1 MAMIDP
7 VALEQGIRNGDRR
20 AIARA
25 ITLVESSRPDHQP
38 AAAELLERLA
48 QASGQ
53 ALRTSQALRVGLSG
67 APGVG
72 KSTFIE
78 SIGTFL
84 VERGHKIAVLAVD
97 PSSAVSGGSIL
108 GDKTRMERL
117 AADPHAYIR
126 PTPSGT
132 SLGGVGRRTPE
143 AIRIV
148 EAAGFDVVIVETVGV
163 GQSEAAVAA
172 MTDIFVLLL
181 APGAGDE
188 LQGIKRGIVE
198 LAHLVLVNKA
208 DGDLADEA
216 RRTAAEYRNAF
227 RMLAGGSGR
236 SAEAHSPAVGRA
248 SRPESGGSGGKVEP
262 RTSAAG
268 QLSRPGTGRSGG
280 NVEAHTSVVGH
291 ASRPGARDSGWKVE
305 VHTCSALTGSGIA
318 EAWERIERYRAW
330 YEATGARSRRR
341 SEQARGWLWREIAD
355 GFRATIESREDLKR
369 LVEGLEE
376 DVAAGRTPAT
386 AAARRIVAAA
396 FETVA

>member
-1 MAMIDP
+1 MSVFD
-7 VALEQGIRNGDRR
+7 VQELERGVRDAERR

-25 ITLVESSRPDHQP
+25 ITLVESSRADHQP

-48 QASGQ
+48 RAPGQ
-53 ALRTSQALRVGLSG
+53 TLRIGLSG

-78 SIGTFL
+78 AFGTHL
-84 VERGHKIAVLAVD
+84 IDRGHKVAVLAVD

-108 GDKTRMERL
+108 GDKTRMEHL
-117 AADPHAYIR
+117 AIDSRAYIR

-132 SLGGVGRRTPE
+132 SLGGVARRTRE
-143 AIRIV
+143 TIRIV

-198 LAHLVLVNKA
+198 LAHLALVNKA
-208 DGDLADEA
+208 DGDLCDEA

-227 RMLAGGSGR
+227 RMLAGSGSGW
-236 SAEAHSPAVGRA
+236 
-248 SRPESGGSGGKVEP
+248 
-262 RTSAAG
+262 
-268 QLSRPGTGRSGG
+268 
-280 NVEAHTSVVGH
+280 N
-291 ASRPGARDSGWKVE
+291 VE

-318 EAWERIERYRAW
+318 EAWGCIERFRDW
-330 YEATGARSRRR
+330 YETTGARSRKR
-341 SEQARGWLWREIAD
+341 SEQARGWLWSEIAD
-355 GFRATIESREDLKR
+355 SVRTTIESREDLRR
-369 LVEGLEE
+369 LADSLEE
-376 DVAAGRTPAT
+376 EVAAGKTTAA
-386 AAARRIVAAA
+386 AAARRVIAAA
-396 FETVA
+396 FETAA

>member
-1 MAMIDP
+1 MAVIDP
-7 VALEQGIRNGDRR
+7 AALEYGIRNGERR

-25 ITLVESSRPDHQP
+25 ITLVESSRADHQS
-38 AAAELLERLA
+38 AATELLERLA
-48 QASGQ
+48 RSPGP
-53 ALRTSQALRVGLSG
+53 ALRIGLSG

-78 SIGTFL
+78 SFGIFL
-84 VERGHKIAVLAVD
+84 VDHGHKVAVLAVD
-97 PSSAVSGGSIL
+97 PSSTVSGGSIL

-117 AADPHAYIR
+117 AADPRAYIR
-126 PTPSGT
+126 PTPSGA

-227 RMLAGGSGR
+227 RMLAGG
-236 SAEAHSPAVGRA
+236 
-248 SRPESGGSGGKVEP
+248 
-262 RTSAAG
+262 
-268 QLSRPGTGRSGG
+268 GT
-280 NVEAHTSVVGH
+280 
-291 ASRPGARDSGWKVE
+291 GWKVE
-305 VHTCSALTGSGIA
+305 VHTCSALTGSGVA

-330 YEATGARSRRR
+330 YEATGARLRRR
-341 SEQARGWLWREIAD
+341 TEQARGWLWREIAD
-355 GFRATIESREDLKR
+355 GFRATVESREDLKR

-386 AAARRIVAAA
+386 AAARRIIAAA

>member
-1 MAMIDP
+1 MSSFD
-7 VALEQGIRNGDRR
+7 VEALVRGVRGGDRR

-25 ITLVESSRPDHQP
+25 ITLVESSRAGHLT

-48 QASGQ
+48 HAPGN
-53 ALRTSQALRVGLSG
+53 ALRIGLSG

-78 SIGTFL
+78 SFGMFL

-117 AADPHAYIR
+117 AVDPRAYIR
-126 PTPSGT
+126 PTPSGM
-132 SLGGVGRRTPE
+132 SLGGVARRTRE
-143 AIRIV
+143 TIRIV

-181 APGAGDE
+181 SPGAGDE

-198 LAHLVLVNKA
+198 LAHLALVNKA

-227 RMLAGGSGR
+227 RMLGGS
-236 SAEAHSPAVGRA
+236 
-248 SRPESGGSGGKVEP
+248 
-262 RTSAAG
+262 
-268 QLSRPGTGRSGG
+268 RSG
-280 NVEAHTSVVGH
+280 
-291 ASRPGARDSGWKVE
+291 RKVE
-305 VHTCSALTGSGIA
+305 VHTCSALSGSGIA
-318 EAWERIERYRAW
+318 EAWECIERYRDW
-330 YEATGARSRRR
+330 YEATGARSRMRF
-341 SEQARGWLWREIAD
+341 EQARGWLWSEIAD
-355 GFRATIESREDLKR
+355 SVRATIESRDDLKG
-369 LVEGLEE
+369 LVRTLEE
-376 DVAAGRTPAT
+376 HVAAGKTPVAV
-386 AAARRIVAAA
+386 AARRIIAAA
-396 FETVA
+396 FESAA

>member
-1 MAMIDP
+1 MSVFD
-7 VALEQGIRNGDRR
+7 VQELERGVREAERR

-25 ITLVESSRPDHQP
+25 ITLVESSRADHQP

-48 QASGQ
+48 LAPGQ
-53 ALRTSQALRVGLSG
+53 ALRIGLSG

-78 SIGTFL
+78 AFGTYL
-84 VERGHKIAVLAVD
+84 IDRGHKVAVLAVD

-117 AADPHAYIR
+117 AIDSRAYIR

-132 SLGGVGRRTPE
+132 SLGGVARRTRE
-143 AIRIV
+143 TIRIV

-163 GQSEAAVAA
+163 GQSEATVAA

-198 LAHLVLVNKA
+198 LAHLALVNKA
-208 DGDLADEA
+208 DGDLCDEA

-227 RMLAGGSGR
+227 RMLAGG
-236 SAEAHSPAVGRA
+236 
-248 SRPESGGSGGKVEP
+248 GSGW
-262 RTSAAG
+262 
-268 QLSRPGTGRSGG
+268 
-280 NVEAHTSVVGH
+280 N
-291 ASRPGARDSGWKVE
+291 VE

-318 EAWERIERYRAW
+318 EAWECIERYRDW
-330 YEATGARSRRR
+330 YETTGARSRKR
-341 SEQARGWLWREIAD
+341 SEQARGWLWSEIAD
-355 GFRATIESREDLKR
+355 SVRTTIESREDLKR
-369 LVEGLEE
+369 LADSLEE
-376 DVAAGRTPAT
+376 AVAAGKTTAA
-386 AAARRIVAAA
+386 AAARRVIAAA
-396 FETVA
+396 FETAA